1 MLDIQL
7 IKNNIDFTI
16 KQIQK
21 KYCYINNNES
31 KITNK
36 INIDGVNTFKQIK
49 QNIESDL
56 EDILFKINTLDKIIQ
71 FLSEDANTRDA
82 IDFITK
88 YKK

>member
-1 MLDIQL
+1 MLDMQFV
-7 IKNNIDFTI
+7 KNNIDYTI

-31 KITNK
+31 NITNK
-36 INIDGVNTFKQIK
+36 LKIDGVDVFKQIK

-56 EDILFKINTLDKIIQ
+56 DEVLYKLNTLDKIIQ
-71 FLSEDANTRDA
+71 FLSEDSNTRDA

>member
-1 MLDIQL
+1 MLDMKL
-7 IKNNIDFTI
+7 IKNKIDYTI

-31 KITNK
+31 NITNK
-36 INIDGVNTFKQIK
+36 LKIDGVNVFKQIK

-56 EDILFKINTLDKIIQ
+56 EDILFKLNTLDKIIQ

>member
-1 MLDIQL
+1 MLDMQFV
-7 IKNNIDFTI
+7 KNNIDYTI

-36 INIDGVNTFKQIK
+36 LNIDGVDVFKQIK

-56 EDILFKINTLDKIIQ
+56 DEVLYKLNTLDKIIQ
-71 FLSEDANTRDA
+71 FLSEDSNTRDV

>member
-1 MLDIQL
+1 MLDMQL
-7 IKNNIDFTI
+7 VKNNIDYTI

-36 INIDGVNTFKQIK
+36 LNIDGVNTFKQIK
-49 QNIESDL
+49 QNIESNL

-71 FLSEDANTRDA
+71 FLSEDLNTRDA